1 MGQSQSLCATYKL
14 TRSVYLGQR
23 DPIRFSNILLTFFLC
38 ILELNRKWLKGHA
51 LKSDVEYICSFSLV
65 SCISLLQLS
74 QDTIITSVSV
84 YLASIFVYVRCVCS
98 KGKKKKA
105 SV

>member
-1 MGQSQSLCATYKL
+1 MGQSQSLWATYKL

-51 LKSDVEYICSFSLV
+51 LKSDVEYMYVALV
-65 SCISLLQLS
+65 L
-74 QDTIITSVSV
+74 
-84 YLASIFVYVRCVCS
+84 YFVFHFYNFH
-98 KGKKKKA
+98 KML
-105 SV
+105 